1 MSETA
6 LSRLK
11 KIYSKDAFEAAWTTV
26 GERASEVLHAA
37 LTRDRNPLTW
47 KSPRDA
53 EALAKSLLTKSSASA
68 DEAAR
73 LEGVLEVF
81 LTGVNAIHS
90 PRCLGHQ
97 VAPPIPLA
105 SVLEGLGAT
114 FNQGSGVYEVGPG
127 SNGAERALVTALA
140 EQIGWGSESSGFF
153 THGGSAANMT
163 AIAAARSHR
172 FPAIWEK
179 GVGAVTET
187 PCVLVSEQA
196 HYSMAR
202 ACAILGLGAENV
214 VKVSVDSRKKIQPD
228 AVRAAVEKARA
239 AGKTPFMLVASSGT
253 TSVGAFD
260 PLDTLA
266 ATAQELGLWFHID
279 GAHGASVLFSET
291 HRHLAKGIHL
301 ADSVTWD
308 AHKMLFAPALSTA
321 LLFKEKRKSFLA
333 FNQDAPY
340 LFSPGSEMGT
350 DGAERTLECT
360 RRALALATW
369 GAWSVYG
376 SQVFEDLI
384 DVTFATTREF
394 HKLLSDAPDFEPLH
408 EPEANI
414 LCFRHLPERLK
425 TKSASEQGLFQSDL
439 REKVV
444 RAGRFYLTR
453 SKLDNQPV
461 LRVTIMNPLTEGQ
474 DLIHFLDELREMGQ
488 SLES

>member
-6 LSRLK
+6 HSRLK
-11 KIYSKDAFEAAWTTV
+11 KIYSTAAFDAAWTTV
-26 GERASEVLHAA
+26 GERASELLHGAFS
-37 LTRDRNPLTW
+37 RERNPLVW

-53 EALAKSLLTKSSASA
+53 EALAKSLLVATSGSESEQTK
-68 DEAAR
+68 R
-73 LEGVLEVF
+73 LENVLQVF
-81 LTGVNAIHS
+81 LTGVNALQS
-90 PRCLGHQ
+90 PRCMGHQ

-140 EQIGWGSESSGFF
+140 EQIGWGGESSGFF

-172 FPAIWEK
+172 FPAIWDK
-179 GVGAVTET
+179 GVGAVSEV

-214 VKVSVDSRKKIQPD
+214 VKVSVDARRKIQPE
-228 AVRAAVEKARA
+228 AVRAAVEKAKA

-266 ATAQELGLWFHID
+266 ATAKELGLWFHID
-279 GAHGASVLFSET
+279 GAHGASVLFSNT
-291 HRHLAKGIHL
+291 HRPLCKGIEL

-321 LLFKEKRKSFLA
+321 LLFREKRNSFLA

-376 SQVFEDLI
+376 SQVFSDLI
-384 DVTFATTREF
+384 DVTFGTTKEF
-394 HKLLSDAPDFEPLH
+394 HRLLTEAPDFEPLH
-408 EPEANI
+408 EPEGNI
-414 LCFRHLPERLK
+414 LCFRHLPASLRA
-425 TKSASEQGLFQSDL
+425 KSEEEQGLFQSDL

-453 SKLDNQPV
+453 SKLENQPV
-461 LRVTIMNPLTEGQ
+461 LRVTIMNPLTEQQ
-474 DLIHFLDELREMGQ
+474 DLIQFLDELRSVGRTP
-488 SLES
+488 